1 MMGKYT
7 NWIMVE
13 AADGTS
19 RGHGFMRPA
28 QVAELLE
35 VHRSTLDRWVRTE
48 RADGRIGS
56 GAVTIEVVHPDR
68 EAEGSCRWCGCRE
81 TEEYSF
87 S

>member
-1 MMGKYT
+1 MEKYT

-35 VHRSTLDRWVRTE
+35 VHRSTLDRWVRTGE
-48 RADGRIGS
+48 FPPKVKYGARVVGWPWATVDAWMSARA
-56 GAVTIEVVHPDR
+56 GA
-68 EAEGSCRWCGCRE
+68 AG
-81 TEEYSF
+81 
-87 S
+87 